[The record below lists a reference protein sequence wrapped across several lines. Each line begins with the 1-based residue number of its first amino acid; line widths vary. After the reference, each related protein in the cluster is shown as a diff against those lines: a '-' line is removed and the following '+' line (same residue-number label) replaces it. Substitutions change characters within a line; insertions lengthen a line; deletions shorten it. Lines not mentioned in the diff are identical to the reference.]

1 MLEAVMR
8 EHFDVATRAPCGTGA
23 VSGACLAG
31 VVTLLLGGACLAY
44 AFVVPGLFGAV
55 AAAVVAAE
63 RLLCAARSSTTKAA
77 VTWTCVAFGWIVF
90 ASSMLHAPLVSVRL
104 LQWLVV
110 LLVVASVAGR
120 LWTRVAASSLE
131 WAPSGL
137 CVACVGVVAQL
148 ATLFGATA
156 APLARVA
163 AVVAIELIVI
173 GVVRLLQAGGYRHE
187 AGDAVAHAVPR
198 PSATANVTPRTI
210 ELETA
215 NA

>member
-1 MLEAVMR
+1 MR
-8 EHFDVATRAPCGTGA
+8 EHSDVVTRAPCAGA

-55 AAAVVAAE
+55 GAAVVAAE

-77 VTWTCVAFGWIVF
+77 VTWTCVAFGWIVVT
-90 ASSMLHAPLVSVRL
+90 SSTLHAPWVSVRL

-110 LLVVASVAGR
+110 LLVVSSVAGR
-120 LWTRVAASSLE
+120 LWTRLAASSLE

-137 CVACVGVVAQL
+137 WVACVGAVAQI

-173 GVVRLLQAGGYRHE
+173 GVVRLLQVGRYRHE
-187 AGDAVAHAVPR
+187 AGGSVTPAVPR
-198 PSATANVTPRTI
+198 LSATANVTPGTI

-215 NA
+215 IA

>member
-1 MLEAVMR
+1 MR
-8 EHFDVATRAPCGTGA
+8 KHSDVATRAPCGAGA

-55 AAAVVAAE
+55 AAGVVAAE

-77 VTWTCVAFGWIVF
+77 VTWTCVAFGWIAV

-110 LLVVASVAGR
+110 LLIVSSVAGR
-120 LWTRVAASSLE
+120 LWTRLAASSLE
-131 WAPSGL
+131 WAPSGI

-173 GVVRLLQAGGYRHE
+173 GVVRLLQAGGYRYE
-187 AGDAVAHAVPR
+187 AGESVTHAAPR
-198 PSATANVTPRTI
+198 LGPRASAPAGAI
-210 ELETA
+210 ELESA
-215 NA
+215 IA

>member
-1 MLEAVMR
+1 MEAEMR
-8 EHFDVATRAPCGTGA
+8 EHSDVATRALCGAGA

-31 VVTLLLGGACLAY
+31 VVTLLLGGACLVY
-44 AFVVPGLFGAV
+44 AFVVPGLFGAIC
-55 AAAVVAAE
+55 AAVVAAE
-63 RLLCAARSSTTKAA
+63 RLLCAAQSSTTKAA
-77 VTWTCVAFGWIVF
+77 VIWTCVAFGWIVV
-90 ASSMLHAPLVSVRL
+90 ASSTLHAPLVSVSL

-110 LLVVASVAGR
+110 LLIVSSVAGR
-120 LWTRVAASSLE
+120 LWARLAAPSLE

-137 CVACVGVVAQL
+137 WVSCVGSVAQL

-173 GVVRLLQAGGYRHE
+173 GVVRLLQVGRYRHE
-187 AGDAVAHAVPR
+187 AGNSVAHAVPR
-198 PSATANVTPRTI
+198 LSATANVAPGTI

-215 NA
+215 IA

>member
-1 MLEAVMR
+1 MR
-8 EHFDVATRAPCGTGA
+8 EHSDVATRALCGAGA

-55 AAAVVAAE
+55 GAAVVAAE
-63 RLLCAARSSTTKAA
+63 RLLCAARSSTIKAA
-77 VTWTCVAFGWIVF
+77 VTWTCVALGWIVV
-90 ASSMLHAPLVSVRL
+90 ASSTLHAPLVGVRL

-110 LLVVASVAGR
+110 LLVVSSVAAR
-120 LWTRVAASSLE
+120 LWARLAAARLE
-131 WAPSGL
+131 WAPSRL
-137 CVACVGVVAQL
+137 WVACMGAVAQI

-173 GVVRLLQAGGYRHE
+173 GVVRLLQVGRYRHE
-187 AGDAVAHAVPR
+187 AGGSEAHAVPR
-198 PSATANVTPRTI
+198 LSATANVTPGTI

-215 NA
+215 IA

>member
-1 MLEAVMR
+1 LEAVMQ
-8 EHFDVATRAPCGTGA
+8 EHFDVSTRAACGAGA
-23 VSGACLAG
+23 ISGACLAG

-77 VTWTCVAFGWIVF
+77 VTWTCVAFGWIVI
-90 ASSMLHAPLVSVRL
+90 ASAMLHAPLVSVHL

-110 LLVVASVAGR
+110 LLVVSSVAGR
-120 LWTRVAASSLE
+120 LWTRLAASSLE
-131 WAPSGL
+131 WAPSGI

-173 GVVRLLQAGGYRHE
+173 GVVRLLQAGRYRHE
-187 AGDAVAHAVPR
+187 ADDSLRPSVPR
-198 PSATANVTPRTI
+198 LGATANVVPGTI
-210 ELETA
+210 ETETA
-215 NA
+215 IA

>member
-1 MLEAVMR
+1 MR
-8 EHFDVATRAPCGTGA
+8 EHFDLATRAACGAGA
-23 VSGACLAG
+23 ISGACLAG

-77 VTWTCVAFGWIVF
+77 VAWTCVAFGWIAV

-110 LLVVASVAGR
+110 LLIVSSVAGR
-120 LWTRVAASSLE
+120 LWTRPAASSLE
-131 WAPSGL
+131 WAPSGI
-137 CVACVGVVAQL
+137 CVACMGVVAQL

-173 GVVRLLQAGGYRHE
+173 GVVRLLQAGRYRHD
-187 AGDAVAHAVPR
+187 AGDSVTHAVPR
-198 PSATANVTPRTI
+198 PSATADVTPGTI
-210 ELETA
+210 EPETTIA
-215 NA
+215 

>member
-1 MLEAVMR
+1 MEAEMR
-8 EHFDVATRAPCGTGA
+8 EHSDVATRALCGAGA

-77 VTWTCVAFGWIVF
+77 VMWTCVAFGWIVV
-90 ASSMLHAPLVSVRL
+90 ASSMLHAPLISVRL
-104 LQWLVV
+104 PWLVV
-110 LLVVASVAGR
+110 LLVVSSVAGR
-120 LWTRVAASSLE
+120 LWTRLAAPSLE

-137 CVACVGVVAQL
+137 WVSCVGAVAQL

-173 GVVRLLQAGGYRHE
+173 GVVRLLQVGRYRHE
-187 AGDAVAHAVPR
+187 AGNSVAHAVPR
-198 PSATANVTPRTI
+198 LSATANVTPGTI
-210 ELETA
+210 ELEA
-215 NA
+215 AIA

>member
-1 MLEAVMR
+1 MQER
-8 EHFDVATRAPCGTGA
+8 FDVATPVPCGAGA
-23 VSGACLAG
+23 VSGTCLAG

-44 AFVVPGLFGAV
+44 AFVAPGLFGAV

-110 LLVVASVAGR
+110 LLVVSSAVGR
-120 LWTRVAASSLE
+120 LWTRLAASSLE
-131 WAPSGL
+131 WAPSGI

-163 AVVAIELIVI
+163 AVVAIELMVI
-173 GVVRLLQAGGYRHE
+173 GGVRLLQAGRYRNE
-187 AGDAVAHAVPR
+187 AGASVMPAVPR
-198 PSATANVTPRTI
+198 VGATANVPAGAI
-210 ELETA
+210 EPETA
-215 NA
+215 MA

>member
-1 MLEAVMR
+1 
-8 EHFDVATRAPCGTGA
+8 
-23 VSGACLAG
+23 

-77 VTWTCVAFGWIVF
+77 VTWTCVAFGWIVV
-90 ASSMLHAPLVSVRL
+90 ASSTLHAPLVSVHV

-110 LLVVASVAGR
+110 LLVVASLAGR
-120 LWTRVAASSLE
+120 LWTRLAASSLE

-137 CVACVGVVAQL
+137 WVACVGAVAQV
-148 ATLFGATA
+148 ATLLGALA

-163 AVVAIELIVI
+163 AVVSIELIVI
-173 GVVRLLQAGGYRHE
+173 GAVRLLQAGRYRHE
-187 AGDAVAHAVPR
+187 AGESVTHAVPR
-198 PSATANVTPRTI
+198 LSATANATPGTI
-210 ELETA
+210 EFETA
-215 NA
+215 IA

>member
-1 MLEAVMR
+1 
-8 EHFDVATRAPCGTGA
+8 
-23 VSGACLAG
+23 
-31 VVTLLLGGACLAY
+31 VTLLLGGACLAY

-63 RLLCAARSSTTKAA
+63 RLLCASRSATIKAA
-77 VTWTCVAFGWIVF
+77 ITWTCVAFGWIAV

-110 LLVVASVAGR
+110 LLIVSSVVGR
-120 LWTRVAASSLE
+120 LWTRLAASSLE
-131 WAPSGL
+131 WAPSGI

-163 AVVAIELIVI
+163 AVVAIELIAI
-173 GVVRLLQAGGYRHE
+173 GVVRLLQAGRHRHE
-187 AGDAVAHAVPR
+187 AGDSVTHAVPR
-198 PSATANVTPRTI
+198 PSATANGTPGTI

-215 NA
+215 IG